1 MINLVSVLLA
11 IGLGVVY
18 ILALL
23 LGTDAQRK
31 AIRDAI
37 KAVLGM

>member
-1 MINLVSVLLA
+1 MINLVSILLA

-23 LGTDAQRK
+23 LGTDAQRQ

-37 KAVLGM
+37 TAVLGM